1 MATARLYRVIIP
13 VTDVERAAAF
23 YGHVFDDPGER
34 ISGGRHYVDCRG
46 TILVCYDAAADGDS
60 RGAFRANP
68 GQVYFAVPD
77 LESVFARVNEAGG
90 LQVGE
95 IKTRT
100 WGERSF
106 YGKDP
111 FGNPI
116 CFVDEATLFTGA

>member
-1 MATARLYRVIIP
+1 MATARLYRIIVP
-13 VTDVERAAAF
+13 VSDMKRATAF
-23 YGHVFDDPGER
+23 YGHVFDDAGER
-34 ISGGRHYVDCRG
+34 ISEGRHYFDCDG
-46 TILVCYDAAADGDS
+46 TILVCYDAVADGDA

-68 GQVYFAVPD
+68 GHVYFAVSD
-77 LESVFARVNEAGG
+77 LESVCGRVNAAGG
-90 LQVGE
+90 LSVGE

-116 CFVDEATLFTGA
+116 CFVDSTTLFTRP